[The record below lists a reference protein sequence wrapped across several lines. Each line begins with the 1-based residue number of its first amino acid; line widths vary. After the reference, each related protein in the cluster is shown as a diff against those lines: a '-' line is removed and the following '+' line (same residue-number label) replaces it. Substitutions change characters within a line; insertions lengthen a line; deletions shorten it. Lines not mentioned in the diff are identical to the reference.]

1 MAEIENEPACVD
13 LELHDEAVESQKYT
27 RMTKS
32 QRNEFERHLEVH
44 VNAVLAD
51 IESLREAIKLNDF
64 AKVKAD
70 SDRVATYVYREIDLH
85 HEIF

>member
-1 MAEIENEPACVD
+1 M
-13 LELHDEAVESQKYT
+13 QKYA

-32 QRNEFERHLEVH
+32 QRNEFERHLDAH

-51 IESLREAIKLNDF
+51 IESLREAIKLKDF
-64 AKVKAD
+64 AKIKSD
-70 SDRVATYVYREIDLH
+70 SDRIATYIYQEIDLH